1 MKKYNWIRKQCAVGM
16 AVLMAVTAPVTAAA
30 VEPGGEAAAETQ
42 EASGPMGPLA
52 VRPEAEAT
60 AEQPGNGATAGQQDT
75 GTTAGQSA
83 DGATAGQSADG
94 ATAGQQESGTS
105 AGQPEAPAEQSA
117 GTAVPQTGDGAA
129 GDQAGAGPEITEEEI
144 DAYFDNSVMVG
155 DSIMLGFR
163 NYAMRRQNTWL
174 SRLQFLAAGSYSTS
188 HALEPVTKNSLHP
201 IYAGQKR
208 QIWESIALMGAKK
221 VFLLFGMNDLNISGI
236 EGTCE
241 NYKAIAANI
250 RALSPEA
257 EIHLISMTYVLRGKA
272 KNRLN
277 NDNIRVFNETLRKL
291 AADNGWGYVD
301 LAPHLA
307 DEGGDLA
314 ALYCSDYF
322 VHQTPEAYDVWCG
335 VLREYAREQLKAQ
348 REAEVKVEESA
359 VQGLAAQGPQG
370 PVAAN

>member
-1 MKKYNWIRKQCAVGM
+1 
-16 AVLMAVTAPVTAAA
+16 
-30 VEPGGEAAAETQ
+30 
-42 EASGPMGPLA
+42 
-52 VRPEAEAT
+52 
-60 AEQPGNGATAGQQDT
+60 
-75 GTTAGQSA
+75 
-83 DGATAGQSADG
+83 
-94 ATAGQQESGTS
+94 
-105 AGQPEAPAEQSA
+105 
-117 GTAVPQTGDGAA
+117 
-129 GDQAGAGPEITEEEI
+129 
-144 DAYFDNSVMVG
+144 
-155 DSIMLGFR
+155 
-163 NYAMRRQNTWL
+163 MRRQDTWL

-236 EGTCE
+236 KGTCE

-359 VQGLAAQGPQG
+359 AQGLAAQGPLG

>member
-1 MKKYNWIRKQCAVGM
+1 MKKYNWVRKQCAVGM
-16 AVLMAVTAPVTAAA
+16 AVLMAVMAPVTAAA
-30 VEPGGEAAAETQ
+30 EKQAAI
-42 EASGPMGPLA
+42 GPMA
-52 VRPEAEAT
+52 AKPET
-60 AEQPGNGATAGQQDT
+60 
-75 GTTAGQSA
+75 
-83 DGATAGQSADG
+83 
-94 ATAGQQESGTS
+94 
-105 AGQPEAPAEQSA
+105 EAPAEQPEPETPAEQPAA
-117 GTAVPQTGDGAA
+117 GTAVSQTESGLPQTQTGDGAA
-129 GDQAGAGPEITEEEI
+129 GDQAAAGPEITEEEI

-188 HALEPVTKNSLHP
+188 HALEPVTQNSLHP

-250 RALSPEA
+250 KALSPEA

-272 KNRLN
+272 KKRLN

-348 REAEVKVEESA
+348 RETEVKVEEEEP
-359 VQGLAAQGPQG
+359 AAQGLTAQG
-370 PVAAN
+370 PVAAD